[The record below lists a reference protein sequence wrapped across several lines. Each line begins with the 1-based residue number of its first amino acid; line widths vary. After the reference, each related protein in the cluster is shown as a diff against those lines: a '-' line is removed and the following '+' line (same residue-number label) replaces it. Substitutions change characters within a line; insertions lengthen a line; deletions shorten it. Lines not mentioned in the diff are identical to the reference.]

1 LQFQIDAD
9 ISCGSIGENRA
20 LSLDERAKI
29 IECSRPQ
36 TRSAASPSSLRP
48 AARLKNG
55 SSAEREPGH
64 LVADRQRFG
73 VAKRRAVLGP

>member
-29 IECSRPQ
+29 IELATANAIGRIAVIAATGCSPQ
-36 TRSAASPSSLRP
+36 
-48 AARLKNG
+48 KW
-55 SSAEREPGH
+55 
-64 LVADRQRFG
+64 QQ
-73 VAKRRAVLGP
+73 RRA